1 MSTDPYIPG
10 VGSDT
15 ATIEHLRVELDV
27 RLASNRV
34 AGVAELHVRL
44 CRQSDTVELDLH
56 RLAVDGAAGTHDGRP
71 LKVRATTPRNRPHR
85 VVVHLG
91 ASLPEGSLVVL
102 RLSYS
107 GHPRPRRSPW
117 GTIGWEELTDGVLVA
132 GQPHGASTWVPC
144 IDSPAVRQTA
154 DITVTCDAGYLPVA
168 NGRGTRLR
176 SRGSRETW
184 RWVMDRPVPAYLL
197 TLQIGRYRQVTAP
210 GSGTPESAAAGG
222 VPPLRLVVSPH
233 LQARAEAAM
242 AGQGRMMEA
251 FTAAYGPYPF
261 DDYAAVVADDV
272 LEIPL
277 EAAGLSLFGVNHLDG
292 SWESERLIAHEMAHQ
307 WFGNAVTL
315 GRWSDLWLHEGFACY
330 SEWLWAEA
338 SGRAALRHEAK
349 QAWHGLKRQ
358 GEDLVLAAPGA
369 ADMFDDR
376 VYKRG
381 ALTVL
386 AVRTL
391 LGDAVFGEMLRDWV
405 ARHRFATVD
414 TQGFRAHVLA
424 WAPRADVAPEDVDA
438 LFDAWTLRPEL
449 PAFPG

>member
-1 MSTDPYIPG
+1 MSTDPYLPG
-10 VGSDT
+10 VGTDA
-15 ATIEHLRVELDV
+15 ATVEHLQVELDV
-27 RLASNRV
+27 RLAANRV
-34 AGVAELHVRL
+34 AGTAVLHLRLLRQTAE
-44 CRQSDTVELDLH
+44 VELDLH
-56 RLAVDGAAGTHDGRP
+56 RLTVDEARAAVDGRALR
-71 LKVRATTPRNRPHR
+71 VRASRPRARPHR
-85 VVVHLG
+85 VVVALG
-91 ASLPEGSLVVL
+91 ESLPAGTPVELTL
-102 RLSYS
+102 RYS
-107 GHPRPRRSPW
+107 GHPTPRRSPW

-154 DITVTCDAGYLPVA
+154 DITLTTDAGYLPLA
-168 NGRGTRLR
+168 NGRGQRVRT
-176 SRGSRETW
+176 RGSRETW

-197 TLQIGRYRQVTAP
+197 TVQIGRYRQVTAP
-210 GSGTPESAAAGG
+210 GSEGGPG
-222 VPPLRLVVSPH
+222 VPPLRLVVSPRH
-233 LQARAEAAM
+233 QARAEQAM
-242 AGQGRMMEA
+242 AAQGRMMQV
-251 FTAAYGPYPF
+251 FTQAYGPYPF
-261 DDYAAVVADDV
+261 EDYAAVVADEE

-277 EAAGLSLFGVNHLDG
+277 EAAGLSLFGTNHLDG
-292 SWESERLIAHEMAHQ
+292 SWDSERLIAHEMAHQ

-414 TQGFRAHVLA
+414 TPGFRAHVLA
-424 WAPRADVAPEDVDA
+424 WAPRAAVPPADAAA
-438 LFDAWTLRPEL
+438 LFAAWTLRPER